1 MPLLTHK
8 LTFRLLAQLQV
19 PLFSLPALGEI
30 FVNVTSYELA
40 YTRAPPRMKGLVYA
54 FCLFT
59 TAISSAIGLACSA
72 AVSEYQFS
80 RRPAQK
86 TALTV
91 SSVCS
96 RSLPRRALLGLG
108 RS

>member
-1 MPLLTHK
+1 MHL
-8 LTFRLLAQLQV
+8 QLQV

-40 YTRAPPRMKGLVYA
+40 YTRAPSRMKGLVYA

-72 AVSEYQFS
+72 AVSEYQHHMS
-80 RRPAQK
+80 RMTPI
-86 TALTV
+86 
-91 SSVCS
+91 
-96 RSLPRRALLGLG
+96 
-108 RS
+108 